1 MCASCSVHVEVAGQL
16 SGGTLSNLDWQP
28 WWHVLYPLSHLAAL
42 NFPSYSMKGRDSTTI
57 PAAHISVFLI
67 LTSTLPHLSSPVFII
82 NSCSPSTSSLVY
94 HCAGPVCFPM
104 PRLPRFLKSK
114 TGASHM
120 LVKCYH
126 WQWQCVYSPSSSLFS
141 IATSAVLWLWTL
153 ELLACLSPWWLH
165 SSPET
170 PWLNI
175 VIIALVFFF
184 TEGLSHSCLIG
195 SCDFYFVCTG
205 SVAVYLWLLLEYY
218 THTFL
223 EHAFFSFLS
232 KCSYFDL
239 VVSACSSFSS
249 PQAVLLCGL
258 WYSYVLSIF
267 MHFLFDLVF
276 DTAFHDS
283 PADPELSTTV

>member
-1 MCASCSVHVEVAGQL
+1 M
-16 SGGTLSNLDWQP
+16 
-28 WWHVLYPLSHLAAL
+28 
-42 NFPSYSMKGRDSTTI
+42 
-57 PAAHISVFLI
+57 
-67 LTSTLPHLSSPVFII
+67 LPHAPFA
-82 NSCSPSTSSLVY
+82 P
-94 HCAGPVCFPM
+94 FPEEQN
-104 PRLPRFLKSK
+104 RGLTHASQVLPLTMTMCLQPILF
-114 TGASHM
+114 
-120 LVKCYH
+120 
-126 WQWQCVYSPSSSLFS
+126 SLFS

-153 ELLACLSPWWLH
+153 ELLARLSPWWLH

-276 DTAFHDS
+276 DTASHDS